1 MSDYVCRIERLAN
14 GFEVE
19 LTDPKIVAQNQKRD
33 TKGMSMGPW
42 KDPKVGYAFKNVDEV
57 CAFLKTNL
65 DKAMPLDEYGSNF
78 DTAVDEED
86 DNE

>member
-33 TKGMSMGPW
+33 TKSISMTPW
-42 KDPKVGYAFKNVDEV
+42 KDPKVGYAFKTVDEV
-57 CAFLKTNL
+57 CMFLKTNL
-65 DKAMPLDEYGSNF
+65 DKAMPLDEYGSTF
-78 DTAVDEED
+78 DAAVEDNSDE
-86 DNE
+86 